1 MRVEV
6 EQSMSLPRVYH
17 PQHLQ
22 VGRDVT
28 LSRAASHH
36 LSRVLRIA
44 AGDAV
49 VLFDGTG
56 GEYRAVVRSNE
67 RDAVRVRCETFDPVE
82 RESPLAVG
90 LAQVISSGERM
101 DFTIQKAVEL
111 GVTWIQP
118 LTARR
123 GKVRL
128 KDERAE
134 RRTLHWQRIVI
145 AACEQCGRNR
155 VPQVRPIL
163 DLTQWLGGLSGGAM
177 RLILEPRSAKRLA
190 TLPHADGEVIVLA
203 GGESGFAAEDIE
215 AAVLSG
221 FQPVQLGPRT
231 LRTETSGLTAIA
243 AMQALWGD
251 L

>member
-1 MRVEV
+1 M
-6 EQSMSLPRVYH
+6 
-17 PQHLQ
+17 Q

-28 LSRAASHH
+28 LDRAASHH
-36 LSRVLRIA
+36 LARVLRIA
-44 AGDAV
+44 VGDAV
-49 VLFDGTG
+49 ILFDGTG
-56 GEYRAVVRSNE
+56 GEHRGVVRTKE
-67 RDAVRVRCETFDPVE
+67 RDAVRVRSEAYAPVE
-82 RESPLAVG
+82 RESPLRIG

-101 DFTIQKAVEL
+101 EFTVQKAVEL
-111 GVTWIQP
+111 GVAWIQP
-118 LTARR
+118 LTARL

-155 VPQVRPIL
+155 VPVVRPIA
-163 DLTQWLGGLSGGAM
+163 DLIDWLGVVERGPR
-177 RLILEPRSAKRLA
+177 RLVLEPRSEQRLCA
-190 TLPHADGEVIVLA
+190 LAPIDGEDVIVLA
-203 GGESGFAAEDIE
+203 GGESGFAGEDVE

-221 FQPVQLGPRT
+221 FTPVRLGPRT
-231 LRTETSGLTAIA
+231 LRTETAGLAALA

>member
-1 MRVEV
+1 
-6 EQSMSLPRVYH
+6 MSSPRVYH
-17 PQHLQ
+17 PEPLQ

-36 LSRVLRIA
+36 LGRVLRIA
-44 AGDAV
+44 VGDTV
-49 VLFDGTG
+49 ILFNGRG
-56 GEYRAVVRSNE
+56 GEYRAIVRSNE
-67 RDAVRVRCETFDPVE
+67 RDAVRVRSASHDPVE
-82 RESPLAVG
+82 RESPLRIG
-90 LAQVISSGERM
+90 LAQVISSGDRM
-101 DFTIQKAVEL
+101 DFTVQKAVEL
-111 GVTWIQP
+111 GVAWIQP

-128 KDERAE
+128 KDERAQ
-134 RRTLHWQRIVI
+134 RRTLHWQRIAI

-155 VPQVRPIL
+155 VPEVRPIV
-163 DLTQWLGGLSGGAM
+163 DLIDWLGSIGRGGK
-177 RLILEPRSAKRLA
+177 RFVLEPRSEQRLPQ
-190 TLPHADGEVIVLA
+190 LSSIDGEEVIVLA

-221 FQPVQLGPRT
+221 FTPVRLGPRT
-231 LRTETSGLTAIA
+231 LRTETAGLAALA